1 MITLLARWL
10 IKNRND
16 VNDGEVRRKY
26 GVLCGAAGIVLNLF
40 LFAVKGMAGIL
51 SGSIA
56 IAADAFNNLSDAG
69 SSLITLVGFRL
80 AGQKPDPQHPFGHG
94 RFEYI
99 SGLLV
104 SMLIL
109 LMGFELGKSSVEKI
123 LHPEEVAFDWLTAVI
138 LTVSIAVKIYMALY
152 NRSVGK
158 KIRSAAMLATMTDSL
173 GDAVATAVVLAA
185 TAVGHFT
192 GLNID
197 GYCGVAVALMIFIA
211 GFRSAR
217 ETISPLLGQP
227 PEPEFVKSIEETVT
241 KYPDVAGIH
250 DLIVNDYGPGRKIV
264 SLHAEVPANADIW
277 EAHDMIDNIEQEIT
291 ATLGCIAVI
300 HMDPIKTD
308 DETTLTM
315 RKEIAEAVKSVHPGI
330 TIHDFRAVPGPTHT
344 NVIFD
349 AVLPFDSTLTEE
361 EAREK
366 ICKLISE
373 KYDAVR
379 AVIQIDRSYT

>member
-158 KIRSAAMLATMTDSL
+158 KIHSAAMLATMTDSL

-217 ETISPLLGQP
+217 ETISHSQSMGLCFMAAAFSTTMGKASPRRLAASGTLCTGKYLAA
-227 PEPEFVKSIEETVT
+227 FSSIS
-241 KYPDVAGIH
+241 G
-250 DLIVNDYGPGRKIV
+250 
-264 SLHAEVPANADIW
+264 
-277 EAHDMIDNIEQEIT
+277 EALSMI
-291 ATLGCIAVI
+291 GS
-300 HMDPIKTD
+300 M
-308 DETTLTM
+308 
-315 RKEIAEAVKSVHPGI
+315 
-330 TIHDFRAVPGPTHT
+330 
-344 NVIFD
+344 
-349 AVLPFDSTLTEE
+349 
-361 EAREK
+361 
-366 ICKLISE
+366 
-373 KYDAVR
+373 AVR
-379 AVIQIDRSYT
+379 HSAWTPSFSQTRSQSFSAIRR